1 MDIDFTLTGQ
11 RIREARQYRGWTADV
26 LAEKVGLATESL
38 RHIENASSKP
48 SLQSLFKIATELDVS
63 LDYITGRTPNL
74 SSAIS
79 GSYGKDYGLSEQQER
94 MVQDMVKSIIP
105 VITEYL

>member
-11 RIREARQYRGWTADV
+11 RIREARQCRGWTADV

-48 SLQSLFKIATELDVS
+48 SLQTLFRIATELDVS
-63 LDYITGRTPNL
+63 LDYILYHSFLLLAQAIVFAVAAGNGR
-74 SSAIS
+74 
-79 GSYGKDYGLSEQQER
+79 
-94 MVQDMVKSIIP
+94 
-105 VITEYL
+105 

>member
-26 LAEKVGLATESL
+26 LAEKVALATESL

-48 SLQSLFKIATELDVS
+48 SLQTLFRIATELDVS
-63 LDYITGRTPNL
+63 LDYITGRTPDL
-74 SSAIS
+74 TSAFTD
-79 GSYGKDYGLSEQQER
+79 SYSKNFGLSEQQER
-94 MVQDMVKSIIP
+94 MIQDVIKSIVP
-105 VITEYL
+105 VVAKYL

>member
-1 MDIDFTLTGQ
+1 MDINFILTGQ
-11 RIREARQYRGWTADV
+11 RIREARRFRGWTADF

-48 SLQSLFKIATELDVS
+48 SLQTLFKIATELDVS
-63 LDYITGRTPNL
+63 LDYITGRTSNL
-74 SSAIS
+74 SSVLS
-79 GSYGKDYGLSEQQER
+79 GDCGKDFGLSETQSR
-94 MVQDMVKSIIP
+94 MVQDVLKSIIP

>member
-1 MDIDFTLTGQ
+1 M
-11 RIREARQYRGWTADV
+11 
-26 LAEKVGLATESL
+26 
-38 RHIENASSKP
+38 
-48 SLQSLFKIATELDVS
+48 S

-79 GSYGKDYGLSEQQER
+79 GSYSKDYGLSEQQER

>member
-26 LAEKVGLATESL
+26 LAEKVALATESL

-48 SLQSLFKIATELDVS
+48 SLQTLFRIATELDVS
-63 LDYITGRTPNL
+63 LDYITGRTPDL
-74 SSAIS
+74 TSAFTDRYS
-79 GSYGKDYGLSEQQER
+79 KNFGLSEQQER
-94 MVQDMVKSIIP
+94 MIQDVIKSIIP
-105 VITEYL
+105 VVAKYL

>member
-11 RIREARQYRGWTADV
+11 RIREARQYRCWTADV
-26 LAEKVGLATESL
+26 LAEKVSLATESL

-48 SLQSLFKIATELDVS
+48 SLQTLFKIATELDVS

-79 GSYGKDYGLSEQQER
+79 GSYSKDYGLSEQQER

>member
-26 LAEKVGLATESL
+26 LAEKVGLAAESL

-48 SLQSLFKIATELDVS
+48 SLQTLFKIATELDVS

-79 GSYGKDYGLSEQQER
+79 GSYSKDYGLSEQQQR